1 MYNHHHHRG
10 RSCRR
15 SNPISRI
22 LAESK
27 HQRCDEE
34 VRGQACVR
42 ALSLVPL
49 SLSQDEGLFGFA
61 SLPYLQIFSIFTFSK
76 EFFFFLFGVLI
87 FFTFSFLFLA
97 VF

>member
-1 MYNHHHHRG
+1 
-10 RSCRR
+10 
-15 SNPISRI
+15 
-22 LAESK
+22 
-27 HQRCDEE
+27 

-42 ALSLVPL
+42 AWSLVPL
-49 SLSQDEGLFGFA
+49 SLLQDEGLFGFA

-87 FFTFSFLFLA
+87 SFSFLFLA

>member
-1 MYNHHHHRG
+1 LHKIEPDLPNSRGIQTPTLRG
-10 RSCRR
+10 RSAR
-15 SNPISRI
+15 
-22 LAESK
+22 A
-27 HQRCDEE
+27 
-34 VRGQACVR
+34 GVR
-42 ALSLVPL
+42 AWSLVPL
-49 SLSQDEGLFGFA
+49 SLSEDEGLFGFA